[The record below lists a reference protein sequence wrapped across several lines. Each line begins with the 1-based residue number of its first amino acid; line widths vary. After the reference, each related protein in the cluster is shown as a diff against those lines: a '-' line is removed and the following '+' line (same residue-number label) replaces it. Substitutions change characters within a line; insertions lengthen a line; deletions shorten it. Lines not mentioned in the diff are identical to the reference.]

1 MVNAGFGTYIDPD
14 RVVAVVA
21 IESNPIR
28 RLIRKAEEAGKVI
41 DATYGRKQRTAV
53 RLDNGDF
60 VLSTVA
66 PDTMAKRVEEARRA
80 VGGGAG

>member
-1 MVNAGFGTYIDPD
+1 MVHAGFGTYIDPS

-21 IESNPIR
+21 VESNPIR
-28 RLIRKAEEAGKVI
+28 RMLRKAEEAGKVI

-60 VLSTVA
+60 VLSAVA
-66 PDTMAKRVEEARRA
+66 PDTMAQRVEEARRA